1 MKSSKYLLVF
11 IGLFLLFIVGCSDAT
26 NNQTPENVN
35 NNKSSQVAA
44 PLLSGNL
51 VIENEAYEMAAG
63 GYSFEMEL
71 SKTEAKS
78 VTTDAASPNQ
88 IAEEIDAISIAPD
101 TVINVKIDQNP
112 EVTLYQWEGSERGN
126 AMDISENM
134 FHSPTEPGKY
144 VYEAFAEWDNLN
156 NTHGWTSGE
165 MSYTFVIEVK

>member
-1 MKSSKYLLVF
+1 MKSNKYQLVF
-11 IGLFLLFIVGCSDAT
+11 ISLLLLVIVGCS
-26 NNQTPENVN
+26 NKSN
-35 NNKSSQVAA
+35 NNSLEVDPTSFV
-44 PLLSGNL
+44 GN
-51 VIENEAYEMAAG
+51 VIIDDQTHQMTSG
-63 GYSFEMEL
+63 GYRFDGETSSEI
-71 SKTEAKS
+71 
-78 VTTDAASPNQ
+78 TDAASPNQ